1 MKKYEKINQ
10 TNAAVINRAKV
21 FQIITDHKV
30 IKRDKIAKLTGLQK
44 STLTYI
50 LNDLKKLNLITE
62 SKLHEP
68 NKIGVPPLS
77 VSLANNDNFIIGI
90 DVEIDYIKTSIL
102 NLNSDIIFTKEFKM
116 KISQNNF
123 ETKILEVFNF
133 ISETINKKFL
143 FMCIALPG
151 IIDKTENKI
160 IVSNL
165 LSLKNFKPS
174 KEFEK
179 KLGIPIILENNAN
192 AAAYGFYYLNYKN
205 KISNMYYIFF
215 HLTKSHGFKNTGI
228 GSAIIINSSLY
239 YGDSYAAGEMGD
251 IIGNIV
257 KKHFPQYSYRKFL
270 QEFINILTDAVQN
283 KNKKSEE
290 IIKKFGYELGKY
302 LGNFINILNIETII
316 INSDYPLAI
325 EPLSSYIINGIQD
338 TIISF
343 FKDKIKII
351 KGFDTEYA
359 VSTGAAVIAREKIFE
374 YDYFKKLLRR

>member
-179 KLGIPIILENNAN
+179 KLA
-192 AAAYGFYYLNYKN
+192 
-205 KISNMYYIFF
+205 FF
-215 HLTKSHGFKNTGI
+215 QTLC
-228 GSAIIINSSLY
+228 L
-239 YGDSYAAGEMGD
+239 
-251 IIGNIV
+251 V
-257 KKHFPQYSYRKFL
+257 
-270 QEFINILTDAVQN
+270 
-283 KNKKSEE
+283 
-290 IIKKFGYELGKY
+290 
-302 LGNFINILNIETII
+302 
-316 INSDYPLAI
+316 
-325 EPLSSYIINGIQD
+325 
-338 TIISF
+338 
-343 FKDKIKII
+343 
-351 KGFDTEYA
+351 
-359 VSTGAAVIAREKIFE
+359 
-374 YDYFKKLLRR
+374 